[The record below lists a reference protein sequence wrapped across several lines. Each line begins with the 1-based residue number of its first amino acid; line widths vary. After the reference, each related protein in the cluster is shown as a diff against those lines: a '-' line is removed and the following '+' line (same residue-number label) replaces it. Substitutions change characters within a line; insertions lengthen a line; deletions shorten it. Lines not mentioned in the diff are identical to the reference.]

1 MRIDEFA
8 GPARRRDDV
17 GNPAAMLHTLRFL
30 MTRPTCEQICQQL
43 TLDLLEDHAPRQALL
58 ALFGADG
65 SLHVVGE
72 FGAGSPHAALTT
84 RLSLWDHH
92 PLADAVRTG
101 EPVIVDATA
110 GPDTVAV
117 GEGEAYPVV
126 VAWPLN
132 LPSQRVGAVQIA
144 CAGPTD
150 LDRLR
155 ADLTGIAA
163 ALALYLSL
171 LTSIAASPDQA
182 LSVLSASDSHGGSPR
197 GEFAVAS
204 GHTNGRPVPL
214 SLTERQTSVLDLM
227 AQGMTNAQIAKRI
240 GFSESTVRQETM
252 VIYRFFGVGG
262 RQEAVAQASQRGLL
276 QHD

>member
-1 MRIDEFA
+1 MRSDEFS

-43 TLDLLEDHAPRQALL
+43 TLDLLQEHDSRQAVL

-72 FGAGSPHAALTT
+72 FGAASRDAVAGT
-84 RLSLWDHH
+84 RVSLWDHQ

-101 EPVIVDATA
+101 EPVAIEVSSDDATSI
-110 GPDTVAV
+110 V
-117 GEGEAYPVV
+117 GGAEAYPVV
-126 VAWPLN
+126 VAWPLS
-132 LPSQRVGAVQIA
+132 LPSQRVGALQVA
-144 CAGPTD
+144 CAGPVD
-150 LDRLR
+150 LDLLR
-155 ADLTGIAA
+155 ADLTGVSA

-171 LTSIAASPDQA
+171 LTSIAASPDVA
-182 LSVLSASDSHGGSPR
+182 LSVLNATDSDGVLPLGELSALHGR
-197 GEFAVAS
+197 
-204 GHTNGRPVPL
+204 TNGRPVPQSL
-214 SLTERQTSVLDLM
+214 SERQTSVLDLM
-227 AQGMTNAQIAKRI
+227 AKGMTNAQIAKRI

-276 QHD
+276 QPD

>member
-1 MRIDEFA
+1 MRNDEFA

-17 GNPAAMLHTLRFL
+17 GNPAAMLHTVRFL

-43 TLDLLEDHAPRQALL
+43 TLDVLQDHAPRQAVL

-72 FGAGSPHAALTT
+72 FGASSRDDVAAT
-84 RLSLWDHH
+84 RLSLWDHQ

-101 EPVIVDATA
+101 EPVIVDVGDGDGTA
-110 GPDTVAV
+110 MV
-117 GEGEAYPVV
+117 GGADAYPLV

-132 LPSQRVGAVQIA
+132 LPSQRVGALQIA
-144 CAGPTD
+144 CAGPVELT
-150 LDRLR
+150 RLR
-155 ADLTGIAA
+155 ADLTGVSA

-182 LSVLSASDSHGGSPR
+182 LSVLNASDSNGPLAFGDS
-197 GEFAVAS
+197 AAS
-204 GHTNGRPVPL
+204 SSRAHGRPIPASL
-214 SLTERQTSVLDLM
+214 SERQTSVLELM

-240 GFSESTVRQETM
+240 GFSESTVRQESM
-252 VIYRFFGVGG
+252 VLYRFFGVGG

-276 QHD
+276 PSG

>member
-1 MRIDEFA
+1 MRSDEFS

-43 TLDLLEDHAPRQALL
+43 TLDLLQDHEPRQAVL

-72 FGAGSPHAALTT
+72 FGANSRDALAAT
-84 RLSLWDHH
+84 RLSLWDHE
-92 PLADAVRTG
+92 PVADAVRTG
-101 EPVIVDATA
+101 EPVIVNVKDGDGTA
-110 GPDTVAV
+110 VLGGA
-117 GEGEAYPVV
+117 EAYPVV

-132 LPSQRVGAVQIA
+132 LPSQRVGALQIA

-155 ADLTGIAA
+155 ADLTGISA

-171 LTSIAASPDQA
+171 LTSIASSPDQA
-182 LSVLSASDSHGGSPR
+182 LSVLSASDSNGPLPL
-197 GEFAVAS
+197 GEFAVMAGRS
-204 GHTNGRPVPL
+204 GGRPVPQSL
-214 SLTERQTSVLDLM
+214 SERQTAVLDLM

-276 QHD
+276 QLD